1 MSGEIPANNYG
12 NIVKPGRMGILG
24 LPLGISLL
32 GVPVVLIVVLML
44 TRNWYVQALIVVVL
58 ALFAFALVSIRRP
71 SDGRNFYERRALL
84 MAHRRS
90 VKRGDNLYIAGP
102 TGRTPDGKTRLP
114 GLLAP
119 SELTSHLDSFG
130 NPFGLIRLTGARHY
144 TVVLETYPDGDSL
157 VDQQR
162 INSMIDHWGAYLAD
176 TGVSEGIIGASV
188 TVETSPDSGLRL
200 RRMTQNNKH
209 PQGSDFSHAV
219 IDDIPSSFKSDSPA
233 ITTRL
238 AITFSGKGVDQ
249 KGSDRGLSV
258 MADEIGNRLPVL
270 IGNLF
275 DTGAGTSV
283 RACTAQDIV
292 DFTRTAYDPTVAAQ
306 IEQARAE
313 GGTGLDWVD
322 AGPTFHATEV
332 DHYFH
337 DRAVSKTWHM
347 FEGPRGQFGP
357 KVLKPLLSPTP
368 GVLRKRVTI
377 LYRPIPAG
385 EAAAVV
391 EADINNAS
399 FAGSTKR
406 RPSARQQQRL
416 AYAKKA
422 AQEEEQGAGLVR
434 FGIVITATCAAS
446 AEFPRLDKIIP
457 SLSNRARLRIRPA
470 LGNQDVA
477 FQAGL
482 PLGVVLAEHSLLPDQ
497 VRDWI

>member
-1 MSGEIPANNYG
+1 MADLPANKYG
-12 NIVKPGRMGILG
+12 NIIKPGRMGILG
-24 LPLGISLL
+24 LPLGVSLL
-32 GVPVVLIVVLML
+32 AVPLVILVVLML
-44 TRNWYVQALIVVVL
+44 TRNLYIPALVLVVV
-58 ALFAFALVSIRRP
+58 AIFAFALVSIRRP

-102 TGRTPDGKTRLP
+102 AGRTPDGKTRLP
-114 GLLAP
+114 GLMAP
-119 SELTSHLDSFG
+119 SELSSHLDSFG
-130 NPFGLIRLTGARHY
+130 NPFGLIRLPSARHY

-162 INSMIDHWGAYLAD
+162 INSQIDHWGAFLAD
-176 TGVSEGIIGASV
+176 TGVSEGIVGVSV

-200 RRMTQNNKH
+200 ERTTQNNKH
-209 PQGSDFSHAV
+209 PGGSAFSHAV
-219 IDDIPSSFKSDSPA
+219 VDDIPSTFQSGSPA

-238 AITFSGKGVDQ
+238 AITFSGKGVD
-249 KGSDRGLSV
+249 KKASDRGLSM

-270 IGNLF
+270 MGNLF

-283 RACTAQDIV
+283 RACTAQDIT

-313 GGTGLDWVD
+313 GGTGLDWTM
-322 AGPTFHATEV
+322 AGPTFHAKEV
-332 DHYFH
+332 DRYFH
-337 DRAVSKTWHM
+337 DRAVSKTWQM

-357 KVLKPLLSPTP
+357 KVLKPLLAPTP
-368 GVLRKRVTI
+368 DVLRKRVTL

-391 EADINNAS
+391 ESDINNAS

-434 FGIVITATCAAS
+434 FGIIITATCARS
-446 AEFPRLDKIIP
+446 SDFPRLDKIIP
-457 SLSNRARLRIRPA
+457 SLSSRARLRIRLA

-482 PLGVVLAEHSLLPDQ
+482 PLGVVLAEHTYIPDQ